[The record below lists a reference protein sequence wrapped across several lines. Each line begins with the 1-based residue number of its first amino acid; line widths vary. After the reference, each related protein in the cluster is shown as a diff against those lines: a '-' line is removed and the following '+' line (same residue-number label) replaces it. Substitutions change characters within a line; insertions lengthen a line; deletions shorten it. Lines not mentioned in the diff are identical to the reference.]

1 MRLRCSSLV
10 VARREFYDWL
20 RQSLGEAAAAGLYT
34 ESVRQ
39 SVGFGKSVDLG
50 LSVCKL
56 VLRVS
61 HRESVC

>member
-1 MRLRCSSLV
+1 VWLRCSLLV
-10 VARREFYDWL
+10 VERSVFYDWL

-39 SVGFGKSVDLG
+39 SVGLSQSVGLG

-56 VLRVS
+56 VF
-61 HRESVC
+61 EC